1 MQFIT
6 FTIQC
11 TFDIATGLRHRGSG
25 RYSQRGRYLC
35 NDRAPSFIGD
45 EAAIVGRYIQGR
57 YIEWA
62 LYSSPFCGYQ
72 SELTRQEILDE
83 AAIFPLFTGKQVD

>member
-45 EAAIVGRYIQGR
+45 EAAIGS
-57 YIEWA
+57 A
-62 LYSSPFCGYQ
+62 
-72 SELTRQEILDE
+72 
-83 AAIFPLFTGKQVD
+83 AAISKVAISNGHCTLALSVAIKVN